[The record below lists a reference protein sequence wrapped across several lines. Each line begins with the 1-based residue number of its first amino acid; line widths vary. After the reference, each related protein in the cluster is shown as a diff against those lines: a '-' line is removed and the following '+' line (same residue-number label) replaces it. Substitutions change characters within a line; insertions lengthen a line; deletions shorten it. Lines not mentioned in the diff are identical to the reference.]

1 MFKLTRNCYT
11 SLVMACMLAISSPV
25 WADDFDDEAVEVALQ
40 QDSLYDRY
48 QTLYELAK
56 SGSAL
61 ALEYLL
67 NAPDSNSIVQKFLG
81 QLGQDKNN
89 GALDVVLP
97 NTTPAQPNDKK
108 STNQGGINV
117 DLLEAY
123 SSKTPKSVNLK
134 LALDADKGLKAY
146 NQGKYSEAFKQCYGY
161 ANTYAGKTSPDV
173 APCKYVIGKI
183 YYYGY
188 GNSTIDKQRAL
199 NYFKEAAADDFPEAQ
214 YELVELFAFDGQK
227 TTTGTTALK
236 VLNRLE
242 SQGFTPARSL
252 NLYLQF
258 LTNSTPNTYNSIVPQ
273 LKKLTTTSNG
283 KYASYI
289 LGMLETNPKN
299 LKSGGVSNKNYAV
312 TIADGIAELEK
323 ATAAGHDRAAKIL
336 GQYYISG
343 IKNGSSYVL
352 KPQPAKAES
361 FLKEAAKR
369 GDAQAQAILA
379 QYYFEGKE
387 FVQNYK
393 EAVTYA
399 TMAEQQGDAYSA
411 YLLGLAYHKGYGVNI
426 DRAKAV
432 YYYSKSCEAGI
443 SNACSM
449 IKAKK

>member
-1 MFKLTRNCYT
+1 
-11 SLVMACMLAISSPV
+11 MLAISSPV

-56 SGSAL
+56 SGSSL

-97 NTTPAQPNDKK
+97 NTTPAQPGDKK
-108 STNQGGINV
+108 STNQGGINA
-117 DLLEAY
+117 DLLDAY
-123 SSKTPKSVNLK
+123 TAKTPGAFNLK

-146 NQGKYSEAFKQCYGY
+146 NQSKYSDAFKQCYGY
-161 ANTYAGKTSPDV
+161 ANTYAGKASPDV

-188 GNSTIDKQRAL
+188 GNSTIDKPRAL
-199 NYFKEAAADDFPEAQ
+199 NYLKEAASDDFPEAQ

-227 TTTGTTALK
+227 TTTGSTALK
-236 VLNRLE
+236 VLKRLE
-242 SQGFTPARSL
+242 AQGFTPARSL

-258 LTNSTPNTYNSIVPQ
+258 LTNSTPNTYNSVVPQ
-273 LKKLTTTSNG
+273 LKKLTKTANG

-289 LGMLETNPKN
+289 LGMLETNPKH
-299 LKSGGVSNKNYAV
+299 LKSAGIASKNYTV
-312 TIADGIAELEK
+312 TVADGIAELEK
-323 ATAAGHDRAAKIL
+323 AAQAGHDRAAKVL
-336 GQYYISG
+336 GEYYVNG
-343 IKNGSSYVL
+343 IKNGSSYIL
-352 KPQPAKAES
+352 KPQPAKAEA

-369 GDAQAQAILA
+369 GDVKAQATLA
-379 QYYFEGKE
+379 QYYFEGKD
-387 FVQNYK
+387 FTQNYK
-393 EAVTYA
+393 EAVNYA
-399 TMAEQQGDAYSA
+399 NMAEKQGDAYSA
-411 YLLGLAYHKGYGVNI
+411 YLLGLAYHKGYGVSV

-432 YYYSKSCEAGI
+432 YYYSKSCEAGV
-443 SNACSM
+443 SQACSM